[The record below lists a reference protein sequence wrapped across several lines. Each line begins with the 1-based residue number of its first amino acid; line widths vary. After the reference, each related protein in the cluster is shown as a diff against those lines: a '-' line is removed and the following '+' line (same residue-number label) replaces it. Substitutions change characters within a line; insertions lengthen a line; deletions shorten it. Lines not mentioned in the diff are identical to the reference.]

1 MSSSIVLN
9 GQVGLLSSRQMLAA
23 DGAFFTAVNATPGTG
38 IALNAQVQAFAATN
52 GFFVGQNA
60 SSTKSVILDSINLI
74 LTAATTAVVSTDFI
88 VAVDTVTRTPATAST
103 GTALVAKNVNG
114 ADSTA
119 SEMSW
124 QAYNA
129 TGAMTIPAAGAGVRY
144 VARAHVPTGLHVV
157 GDLIALKFGGDNFTG
172 GIGAGV
178 AAARTSS
185 SSPGTFNCVTNP
197 VIVGPGQWVVVHRWS
212 LTEAGAPTF
221 EYEIN
226 WSEQVL

>member
-1 MSSSIVLN
+1 MSGVVAVN
-9 GQVGLLSSRQMLAA
+9 GTIGTLTSRQMLATA
-23 DGAFFTAVNATPGTG
+23 GQFFTAVNATPGTG
-38 IALNAQVQAFAATN
+38 IALNAQIQAFSATN
-52 GFFVGQNA
+52 GFFVGQNTSA
-60 SSTKSVILDSINLI
+60 TKSVVLDSINLI

-88 VAVDTVTRTPATAST
+88 VALDTVTRTPTTAST

-114 ADSTA
+114 GSDESAA
-119 SEMSW
+119 MSW

-129 TGAMTIPAAGAGVRY
+129 TGAMTIPSPGASVRY
-144 VARAHVPTGLHVV
+144 VARGHVPTGLHVV

-185 SSPGTFNCVTNP
+185 ASPGTFNCVTNP
-197 VIVGPGQWVVVHRWS
+197 VIIGPGQWCVVHRWS

-226 WSEQVL
+226 WSER